1 MTGKAEMDTDMDV
14 VLVVAVA
21 RNGVIGAKGTMP
33 WHLPADLK
41 HFKAKTLG
49 KPMIMGRKTFDSI
62 GRPLPGRDTVVI
74 TRQSDFAV
82 EGVHVAPSLEAA
94 LPLAEKLA
102 KARAVQEIAVVGGG
116 QIYAQVMP
124 LATRIEYTEIDLEP
138 EGDAHF
144 PPLDPNEWI
153 ELSREEH
160 AAENERP
167 AFRFLT
173 YVRK

>member
-1 MTGKAEMDTDMDV
+1 MKVETDMDV

-21 RNGVIGAKGTMP
+21 RNGVIGARGSMP

-49 KPMIMGRKTFDSI
+49 RPMIMGRKTFESI
-62 GRPLPGRDTVVI
+62 GRPLPGRDTVVV
-74 TRQSDFAV
+74 TRQTDFGS
-82 EGVHVAPSLEAA
+82 EGIHVTPSMEAA
-94 LPLAEKLA
+94 LPLAEQLA
-102 KARAVQEIAVVGGG
+102 KARNVQEITIVGGG
-116 QIYAQVMP
+116 QIYAQAMP

-144 PPLDPNEWI
+144 PPLDPAVWR

-160 AAENERP
+160 PADNERP
-167 AFRFLT
+167 AYRFLT
-173 YVRK
+173 YVRA

>member
-1 MTGKAEMDTDMDV
+1 MEI

-49 KPMIMGRKTFDSI
+49 RPMIMGRKTFESI
-62 GRPLPGRDTVVI
+62 GRPLPGRDTIVV
-74 TRQSDFAV
+74 TRQSGFTAD
-82 EGVHVAPSLEAA
+82 GIHVASSLEDA
-94 LPLAEKLA
+94 LPLAVDLA
-102 KARAVQEIAVVGGG
+102 RGRSTDEITIVGGG
-116 QIYAQVMP
+116 QIYAQAMG
-124 LATRIEYTEIDLEP
+124 LATRIEYTEIDVEP

-144 PPLDPNEWI
+144 PALDPAVWA

-160 AAENERP
+160 PAEDERP
-167 AFRFLT
+167 AYRFLT
-173 YVRK
+173 YIRK

>member
-1 MTGKAEMDTDMDV
+1 MTAETNMEI

-62 GRPLPGRDTVVI
+62 GRPLPGRDTIVV
-74 TRQSDFAV
+74 TRQADYGA
-82 EGVHVAPSLEAA
+82 EGIHVAASLEDA
-94 LPLAEKLA
+94 LPLAADLA
-102 KARAVQEIAVVGGG
+102 KARGTDEITIVGGG
-116 QIYAQVMP
+116 QIYAQAMG

-144 PPLDPNEWI
+144 PPLDPAVWSEQ
-153 ELSREEH
+153 SREDH
-160 AAENERP
+160 PAEDERP
-167 AFRFLT
+167 GYRFLT